1 MYCKTVITDWEPYS
15 LEVDLS
21 GMPVLT
27 SNRARLAPNGTNLG
41 LSVHFG
47 PMNTDLK
54 SPRFVQFGVN
64 LAQCELLSDIP
75 DRRTALLCSPL
86 SGYYVVSVA
95 AL

>member
-1 MYCKTVITDWEPYS
+1 
-15 LEVDLS
+15 
-21 GMPVLT
+21 MPELA
-27 SNRARLAPNGTNLG
+27 SNKVKLAPKWDKTLG
-41 LSVHFG
+41 LFKIRFLVILAQLAK
-47 PMNTDLK
+47 MNRKLDLK

-86 SGYYVVSVA
+86 SCYYVVSVA